1 MVDKVLIVDDDV
13 ETLRLVG
20 LMLQR
25 QGYQII
31 AANNGN
37 QALTL
42 AQSEQ
47 PDLIVLDVMM
57 PDMDGFQ
64 VTRQL
69 RTITRTSR
77 TPILMF
83 TAKTQVDDKVTGY
96 DAGVDDYLTKPVH
109 PAELVA
115 HVKSLLARRRP
126 PEESPAQKGYVIGVM
141 APKGGLGVS
150 SLALNL
156 AISYSSQ
163 TKSEVVAAELRPGQG
178 TWAIDLGFPDADGL
192 KRLLSMPAN
201 EIHPETVENE
211 LVRPPYGSVRL
222 LLANNQLDSTG
233 LNCASDQ
240 FEAIIKSLQT
250 LSPLILLD
258 IGANHLPGIDQVV
271 SQCDHLL
278 LITDPFP
285 ATVERTRVLLEELG
299 THSFSKSKLINL
311 VIVNRVRSDI
321 QLSVHQVQ
329 EKLGHQITQVIPPAP
344 ELAYQA
350 ALHNTPLVIV
360 QPEGLVAQQYNRL
373 ANFIDERVKK

>member
-96 DAGVDDYLTKPVH
+96 DAGVDDYLTKPVP

-163 TKSEVVAAELRPGQG
+163 TKAEVVAAELRPGQG

-258 IGANHLPGIDQVV
+258 IGANHLPGIAQVV

-278 LITDPFP
+278 
-285 ATVERTRVLLEELG
+285 
-299 THSFSKSKLINL
+299 
-311 VIVNRVRSDI
+311 
-321 QLSVHQVQ
+321 Q
-329 EKLGHQITQVIPPAP
+329 
-344 ELAYQA
+344 
-350 ALHNTPLVIV
+350 NT
-360 QPEGLVAQQYNRL
+360 
-373 ANFIDERVKK
+373 